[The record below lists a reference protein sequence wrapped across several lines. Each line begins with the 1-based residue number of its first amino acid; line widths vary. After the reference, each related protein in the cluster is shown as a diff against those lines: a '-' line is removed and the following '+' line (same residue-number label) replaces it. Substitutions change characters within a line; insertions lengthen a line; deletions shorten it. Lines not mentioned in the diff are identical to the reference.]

1 VILLDTHVLYWMAN
15 DSKRLSRRARE
26 AIREA
31 RQEQGRHDA
40 GLAIATITVWELA
53 WLAQNRRIAVA
64 GSVESFVREMVARV
78 ILRPVTPEIA
88 ALAVRL
94 PNEFPKDPADRL
106 IAATA
111 MVEGMALVTADIR
124 IRRSK
129 VVQTVW

>member
-40 GLAIATITVWELA
+40 GIAIATITVWELA
-53 WLAQNRRIAVA
+53 WLAQNGRIEVAV
-64 GSVESFVREMVARV
+64 SVESFVRELAARV

-111 MVEGMALVTADIR
+111 MVEGMALVTADMR